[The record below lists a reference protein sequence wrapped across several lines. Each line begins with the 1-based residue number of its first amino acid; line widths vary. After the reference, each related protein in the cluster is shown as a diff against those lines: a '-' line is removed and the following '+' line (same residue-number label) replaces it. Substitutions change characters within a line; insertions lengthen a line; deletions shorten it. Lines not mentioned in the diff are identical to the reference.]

1 MKIKKCIY
9 INNVDVD
16 GKKIPNKPIC
26 VITILEDDTELFI
39 PLDPANT
46 DYAEI
51 LRQVDAGELTI
62 EEAA

>member
-26 VITILEDDTELFI
+26 VKTILEDDTELFI

-46 DYAEI
+46 DYAENM
-51 LRQVDAGELTI
+51 RQVDAGELTI
-62 EEAA
+62 EEAE